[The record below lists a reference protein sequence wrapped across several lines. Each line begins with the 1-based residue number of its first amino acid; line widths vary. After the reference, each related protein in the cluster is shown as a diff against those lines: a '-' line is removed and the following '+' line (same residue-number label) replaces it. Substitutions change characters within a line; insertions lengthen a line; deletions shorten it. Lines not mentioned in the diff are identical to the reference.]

1 MPLPATLQAQPRDET
16 TTRAPIER
24 ALEWARWW
32 YPTARLTP
40 TGTDAARASVLVEDG
55 DEIRILTYEDLDAD
69 VPKCEICGRPL

>member
-1 MPLPATLQAQPRDET
+1 MPAVLQAQPRPDAVASPPT
-16 TTRAPIER
+16 ER

-55 DEIRILTYEDLDAD
+55 NEITIVTYEDLDAD
-69 VPKCEICGRPL
+69 VPRCEVCGRPV